1 MQTVPFNAGITSLTA
16 EQIKAIALKIYKP
29 KL

>member
-1 MQTVPFNAGITSLTA
+1 MNPVPNKAGQTKLTA

-29 KL
+29 K

>member
-1 MQTVPFNAGITSLTA
+1 MNVPLNAGQTTLTP
-16 EQIKAIALKIYKP
+16 EQIKAIALKIYKA